1 MPLMTLYHMPSR
13 GGCAA
18 CILARS
24 NAMWFYEILDQ
35 VVDLL
40 RRRGRVTYRALKREF
55 QVDDA
60 FLEDLKAEIITA
72 QRLAVDEQG
81 AVLVWV
87 GESDIPSAPQADA
100 PSP

>member
-1 MPLMTLYHMPSR
+1 MLSR

-24 NAMWFYEILDQ
+24 NAMGFYEILDQ

-60 FLEDLKAEIITA
+60 FLEDLKDELITA
-72 QRLAVDEQG
+72 QHLAVDEQG
-81 AVLVWV
+81 AVLVWTGKAGLTSTSV
-87 GESDIPSAPQADA
+87 GQPSEPHVVA
-100 PSP
+100 